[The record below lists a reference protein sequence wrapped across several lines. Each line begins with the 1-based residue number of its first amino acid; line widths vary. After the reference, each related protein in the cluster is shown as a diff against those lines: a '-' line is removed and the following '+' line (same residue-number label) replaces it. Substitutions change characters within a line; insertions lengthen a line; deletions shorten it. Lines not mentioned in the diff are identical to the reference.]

1 MKTSL
6 LIITITLAMGCKN
19 APKQDVPE
27 MRINA
32 QINDEQQL
40 RSLDRSLRV
49 GYPVPTPH

>member
-1 MKTSL
+1 MKISL
-6 LIITITLAMGCKN
+6 LIIIIVLAMGCKN
-19 APKQDVPE
+19 APKKDIPE

-40 RSLDRSLRV
+40 RSLEKSLRA